1 MAKMLNLVEKH
12 MALWELKR
20 RLLDLA
26 QRPGR
31 CLDNGIAYGPCL
43 LISRQRGSGGD
54 HLARLIGERL
64 GWHVFDREI
73 LDEIAQMAHVRTE
86 VLNSVDKA
94 AREKWENEWV
104 PELQPED
111 IGLESYLR
119 FLRHVVLALGHHGD
133 VVILGRGSQFLLP
146 PGCALRV
153 RVVAPLETRVK
164 RKCQFSG
171 GREDDVRLRIQK
183 IDAERSMFTRRC
195 FRQDI
200 DSPLAYDIVVNTGE
214 INVDGAVE
222 LVLETMRLK
231 LGVPTSK

>member
-20 RLLDLA
+20 RLLDLG

-31 CLDNGIAYGPCL
+31 CLVNGIAYGPCL

-54 HLARLIGERL
+54 HLARAIGERL
-64 GWHVFDREI
+64 GWQVFDREI
-73 LDEIAQMAHVRTE
+73 LDEIAQLAQVRTQ
-86 VLNSVDKA
+86 VMDSVDKA
-94 AREKWENEWV
+94 TRGKWENGWA

-119 FLRHVVLALGHHGD
+119 FLRDVVLTLGHHGD

-146 PGCALRV
+146 AACALRV
-153 RVVAPLETRVK
+153 RLVAPLEARVH
-164 RKCQFSG
+164 RKCGSGG
-171 GREDDVRLRIQK
+171 GREDEVRQHIQK
-183 IDAERSMFTRRC
+183 VDVERSTFTRRC

-200 DSPLAYDIVVNTGE
+200 DSPLAYDIVLNTGE
-214 INVDGAVE
+214 INVDGAIE
-222 LVLETMRLK
+222 IVLQGMRLK